1 MSYYTYIL
9 AKYDVSDCKTFEDV
23 KSKFPDRSPAFLRK
37 VMYIKGLSI
46 TREGRLEGVS
56 EEGIAV
62 QQDPSKRRKSVRPI
76 RGSSSKKQKRKRYP
90 KVNCPQCGKEIF
102 LVYPN
107 DPFCSAKCRREY
119 KKTRAEELEEPGS
132 EHVKEVK
139 AWGKLRPELAKRE
152 NILTTSQKR
161 LRFLET
167 PDQKL
172 SEEIVAYVR
181 EASSG
186 YPFYDKRLR
195 GTINKFW
202 INKHPYVFDYWT
214 GLLPSR
220 LRSEI
225 NSKKDEAASLAHQII
240 FNDRKQ
246 YLDSLTQK
254 LIQWALEREIR
265 RLTRTDVKVFLMKQG
280 IKLPISAE
288 NMLYREAKLKYRYLP
303 PWKR

>member
-9 AKYDVSDCKTFEDV
+9 AKYDISDCRTFEDV
-23 KSKFPDRSPAFLRK
+23 KSKFPDTSPAFLRK
-37 VMYIKGLSI
+37 VIRLKGLRI
-46 TREGRLEGVS
+46 TEEGRLRGVS
-56 EEGIAV
+56 KERMLV
-62 QQDPSKRRKSVRPI
+62 QRSPSNHRRSVRLS
-76 RGSSSKKQKRKRYP
+76 RGKSFKKRKQYP
-90 KVNCPQCGKEIF
+90 KANCPQCGKEIF

-119 KKTRAEELEEPGS
+119 RKTGAKELEEAGS

-139 AWGKLRPELAKRE
+139 AWGRLRPELAKRE
-152 NILTTSQKR
+152 HLLTTSQKR

-195 GTINKFW
+195 ATINKFW
-202 INKHPYVFDYWT
+202 INKHPYVFDYWA
-214 GLLPSR
+214 GPLSSR
-220 LRSEI
+220 QRSEI
-225 NSKKDEAASLAHQII
+225 NSKKDEAESLAHQMI

-254 LIQWALEREIR
+254 LIQWALERETR
-265 RLTRTDVKVFLMKQG
+265 RLTRTDVKIFLIDQG
-280 IKLPISAE
+280 IKLSLSAE

-303 PWKR
+303 PWMR